1 MGLKSKK
8 LVASFIDS
16 MRYHAPTR
24 LHRHHARAGARTM
37 AARGPICQAQSSS
50 ASDHNSSD
58 ASPVSA
64 FPSGHQLLS
73 RAGVF
78 SSLVILPASLNSALQ
93 LFSNG
98 GSGGSGGSSGGGD
111 GDGGGNGGPN
121 GDHQPL
127 FEVAADEKKAEEEE
141 KEEEEEEQDEEEVVV
156 VKDTTKDK
164 GEEAWRELVTPDDE
178 ALDLPPGQR
187 AGTNRCV
194 EIVIEGWP
202 QAGALPNLSDLRD
215 LLNVQEGYI
224 FDYQDIVDDRRKL
237 STQYDDY
244 IATVDIKTEFVDSKT
259 NHQRVIYKF
268 TPYVYAGLDTIQIKG
283 ATLMPQSA
291 IEGIVKACLPAEP
304 YRVDIGV
311 MDKVRAKI
319 EKWCV
324 NPPLV
329 WMRLTKA
336 DEISIAPHRYQDR
349 GLPFCYVGYF
359 DGMEEGMLRANVIE
373 AKINDVAV
381 KYEKA
386 ERGVDDTEYDYY
398 SEGRIVPADRIIEA
412 SGFKRGEHYHID
424 DGYDA
429 MNNIYACGLLEDI
442 NIEPEQDMTDPSKI
456 NIRIKVDE
464 IEPKSMQMDL
474 DWTFQMKGGL
484 PSINRQSLIPGGS
497 VEISHENLFGDSQS
511 LTVSLSSS
519 DWRNPAQDLG
529 FQFSYTEPFYA
540 PNTTRNL
547 QLFNTRKMS
556 PIFTSPTEGEVPPVF
571 VDRLGL
577 KGWTSHCGGNDNKV
591 EHSIMLQRIN
601 TSDENGE
608 WTFYFPHV
616 YNLITSPALHLS
628 LSFLSGQTV
637 TKGTKVARGY
647 YSDNGPPTTISS
659 SGTDLSLSYQHF
671 SALDDV
677 QFVNG
682 NQLGRRLLCQV
693 DQGLNVNLPLP
704 NGSSFGLSGGL
715 YNRLMV
721 TFTKFMQLPGLPKLT
736 VDKVWVDRM
745 APNTLVLHARGGN
758 CLGDMGSYDYFS
770 LGGPYSVRGYS
781 YGELGACRR
790 FLETAAEVR
799 FPLKNHGL
807 PGTAYAFVEYGT
819 DLGSSKALEGNPTE
833 YYRKAGSGMSLGAG
847 VKLLGCCR
855 FECARDMNAGKN
867 SLLVNWGERF

>member
-1 MGLKSKK
+1 M
-8 LVASFIDS
+8 
-16 MRYHAPTR
+16 
-24 LHRHHARAGARTM
+24 
-37 AARGPICQAQSSS
+37 
-50 ASDHNSSD
+50 
-58 ASPVSA
+58 
-64 FPSGHQLLS
+64 
-73 RAGVF
+73 
-78 SSLVILPASLNSALQ
+78 
-93 LFSNG
+93 
-98 GSGGSGGSSGGGD
+98 
-111 GDGGGNGGPN
+111 
-121 GDHQPL
+121 
-127 FEVAADEKKAEEEE
+127 
-141 KEEEEEEQDEEEVVV
+141 
-156 VKDTTKDK
+156 
-164 GEEAWRELVTPDDE
+164 
-178 ALDLPPGQR
+178 
-187 AGTNRCV
+187 
-194 EIVIEGWP
+194 
-202 QAGALPNLSDLRD
+202 
-215 LLNVQEGYI
+215 
-224 FDYQDIVDDRRKL
+224 
-237 STQYDDY
+237 QYDEY
-244 IATVDIKTEFVDSKT
+244 IATVDIRTEFVDSKT
-259 NHQRVIYKF
+259 NHQRVVYKF
-268 TPYVYAGLDTIQIKG
+268 TPYVFTGLDEIQIKG
-283 ATLMPQSA
+283 ANLMPQSA
-291 IEGIVKACLPAEP
+291 IEGIVKACMPAHP

-319 EKWCV
+319 EKW
-324 NPPLV
+324 
-329 WMRLTKA
+329 
-336 DEISIAPHRYQDR
+336 YQDR

-381 KYEKA
+381 RYEKA
-386 ERGVDDTEYDYY
+386 NPGENDTEYDYY
-398 SEGRIVPADRIIEA
+398 SEGKIVPADRIIEA

-464 IEPKSMQMDL
+464 IEPKSMEMDL

-484 PSINRQSLIPGGS
+484 PNINRQSLIPGGS

-591 EHSIMLQRIN
+591 EHSLMLQRIN
-601 TSDENGE
+601 TSDEN
-608 WTFYFPHV
+608 
-616 YNLITSPALHLS
+616 
-628 LSFLSGQTV
+628 GQTV

-693 DQGLNVNLPLP
+693 DQGLNVKVPLP
-704 NGSSFGLSGGL
+704 NGNSFGLSGGL

-721 TFTKFMQLPGLPKLT
+721 TFTKFIQLPGLPKLT
-736 VDKVWVDRM
+736 EDNVWMDRK

-758 CLGDMGSYDYFS
+758 CLGDMASYDYFS

-819 DLGSSKALEGNPTE
+819 DLGSSKSLEGNPTE

-847 VKLLGCCR
+847 LKLLGCCR
-855 FECARDMNAGKN
+855 FECARDMNAGRN